1 MNIIIFIIFVNSF
14 NDIDIVNI
22 DIVNI
27 DIVNIDIFVA
37 CVNR

>member
-22 DIVNI
+22 NIVNI
-27 DIVNIDIFVA
+27 DIVNIDMFVA

>member
-27 DIVNIDIFVA
+27 DIVNIDMFVA

>member
-14 NDIDIVNI
+14 VNI

-27 DIVNIDIFVA
+27 NMFVA
-37 CVNR
+37 CVNRFVAK